1 LNSYPALINEVII
14 AANGIITKPLFMD
27 HKPIIQTSG
36 LSYHYSR
43 DVQTLFNINLLV
55 ERGSIYGFLGP
66 NGSGKTTTLSL
77 LLGLLANQK
86 GDIEIFGQRL
96 HANREAILGKIGS
109 LIETPSLYG
118 HLTARENLEVYRKT
132 YGASKARV
140 NEVLEIVG
148 LYDSGKKAA
157 KKFSLGMKQRLAI
170 ALALLPNPDLLILDE
185 PTNGLDPAGIIELRA
200 LVKKLNRE
208 HGMTILIS
216 SHLLSEVEKV
226 ASHIGIIYKGK
237 MLFQG
242 LLSELQSFQQ
252 KGSRLLI
259 NTSDN
264 EAASKL
270 LQEYHP
276 EEAEGMI
283 AITLEDQLQIAS
295 IQRKLMLNNL
305 DVYLLQPEES
315 DLEQLF
321 IDLISTHS

>member
-1 LNSYPALINEVII
+1 MEQ
-14 AANGIITKPLFMD
+14 
-27 HKPIIQTSG
+27 KPIIRTSG

-43 DVQTLFNINLLV
+43 DVQTLFDINLLV

-77 LLGLLANQK
+77 LLGLLKSQEGN
-86 GDIEIFGQRL
+86 IEIFGQQL

-118 HLTARENLEVYRKT
+118 HLTSRENLEVYRNT

-140 NEVLEIVG
+140 MEVLEIVG
-148 LYDSGKKAA
+148 LNDSGKKTV

-170 ALALLPNPDLLILDE
+170 ALALLPNPQLIILDE
-185 PTNGLDPAGIIELRA
+185 PTNGLDPAGILELRA
-200 LVKKLNRE
+200 LLKKLNKE
-208 HGMTILIS
+208 HGITILIS
-216 SHLLSEVEKV
+216 SHILSEVEKV
-226 ASHIGIIYKGK
+226 VSHIGIIYKGK

-242 LLSELQSFQQ
+242 SLSELHEFQQ

-264 EAASKL
+264 EVASKL

-276 EEAEGMI
+276 EKEGDI
-283 AITLEDQLQIAS
+283 LAIPLQDQQQVAL
-295 IQRKLMLNNL
+295 IQKKLNLNNL
-305 DVYLLQPEES
+305 DVYLLQPKEN